1 MDPIF
6 ELAIGLPPRG
16 SGNLSEALQR
26 QLRAAILDGRLKPGL
41 RLPSTRT
48 MAGRL
53 GISRNTV
60 VAAYDLLLSE
70 GHLVGRQGAGT
81 FVAEQPRPLVDNA
94 TPVAADQADERLA
107 PFWRDCSYDPAF
119 GLEDPGRFNFRRGVP
134 DQRHF
139 PIRIWRR
146 LSARVL
152 HDLSKEEVATT
163 ALGGRLALREAI
175 AKHVSLTRAV
185 ACTAEDVI
193 ITAGTR
199 QAFDLI
205 ARILVRAE
213 RTMVALENPTYPP
226 LLTAFAAAGAQV
238 VPVPV
243 DAEGLVVG
251 GLPAAARIV
260 WVTPSHQ
267 WPLGVV
273 MPPHRRA
280 ALLAFAENNGAVVI
294 EDDYDGEFRFAG
306 KPIEALQTLDRN
318 GSVIYVGTFSKSLLP
333 ELRLGF
339 IVAPAWA
346 RKALVTVRQVSG
358 GACWL
363 HQETL
368 AAFIAEG
375 HLATHVRK
383 MRKVYEKRRLVLLN
397 AIARHC
403 AGQLRPLRPVAGL
416 HLSAILP
423 PSIDAQEVAKAAAEM
438 GVGIYPITRY
448 AVAPSDLNGLVFSYG
463 HIETDEIEE
472 AVRLLARAIGA
483 VVSAGSRATLRMAT

>member
-16 SGNLSEALQR
+16 SRNLVQALQR

-48 MAGRL
+48 MARQL

-70 GHLVGRQGAGT
+70 GRLIGRHGAGT
-81 FVAEQPRPLVDNA
+81 FVAQQPRPLSDSP
-94 TPVAADQADERLA
+94 TPVQADQADDRLA

-119 GLEDPGRFNFRRGVP
+119 GLNPSSRYNFCRGVP
-134 DQRHF
+134 DQAHF
-139 PIRIWRR
+139 PIRVWRR
-146 LSARVL
+146 ISARVL
-152 HDLSKEEVATT
+152 HDLAKVEVATT
-163 ALGGRLALREAI
+163 ELAGRFALREAI
-175 AKHVSLTRAV
+175 ARHVSLTRAI

-205 ARILVRAE
+205 ARVLVTAN
-213 RTMVALENPTYPP
+213 RTVAALENPTYPP

-238 VPVPV
+238 VAVPV
-243 DAEGLVVG
+243 DEEGLVVDD
-251 GLPAAARIV
+251 LPAVARLI
-260 WVTPSHQ
+260 WITPSHQ
-267 WPLGVV
+267 WPFGVV

-280 ALLAFAENNGAVVI
+280 ALLAFARNNGAVVI
-294 EDDYDGEFRFAG
+294 EDDYDGEFRFDG
-306 KPIEALQTLDRN
+306 EPVDALQTLDRD
-318 GSVIYVGTFSKSLLP
+318 GSVIYVGTFSKCLLP

-346 RKALVTVRQVSG
+346 RKALATARYVSG
-358 GACWL
+358 GGSWL

-375 HLATHVRK
+375 HLANHVRK
-383 MRKVYEKRRLVLLN
+383 MRKVYEKRRVVLLD
-397 AIARHC
+397 AMTRHC
-403 AGQLRPLRPVAGL
+403 AGKLKPLRPVAGL
-416 HLSAILP
+416 HLSAMLP
-423 PSIDAQEVAKAAAEM
+423 PSIDAQDVAKAAAEL
-438 GVGIYPITRY
+438 GVGINPITRY

-472 AVRLLARAIGA
+472 AVRLLARAIGE
-483 VVSAGSRATLRMAT
+483 VVSMGSRKTLLTAT